1 MSSAS
6 LFKGVNDYIARHY
19 GENPGKML
27 IHTGV
32 IGWVLSSA
40 AQVAAIVINDKIPKE
55 QKMFLVP
62 QEMSD
67 AAVNIASFYLITQSF
82 KSVATKLVKTGKWAP
97 KVLRDFLNN
106 NKLADK
112 VGKADFNVFKDVQL
126 PKETQSQ
133 LNSFN
138 DGVDLVATT
147 VGSILSCNIVTPLL
161 RNEIA
166 AHGQKRGI
174 QRMND
179 KITQPAASQKTAF
192 EKNMARMNDFQT
204 IAYNKYSSGSLKV

>member
-1 MSSAS
+1 MSSTS
-6 LFKGVNDYIARHY
+6 LFKSVNDYVARHY

-55 QKMFLVP
+55 QKMFLIP

-67 AAVNIASFYLITQSF
+67 AAVNIASFYVITQSF
-82 KSVATKLVKTGKWAP
+82 KSAAAKLVKTGKWAP
-97 KVLRDFLNN
+97 KVLRDFFNN
-106 NKLADK
+106 NNLADR
-112 VGKADFNVFKDVQL
+112 VGKSDFNVFKDVEL
-126 PKETQSQ
+126 PKDT
-133 LNSFN
+133 LAKANSFK

-179 KITQPAASQKTAF
+179 RNPKPVETSNVL
-192 EKNMARMNDFQT
+192 EKNNFKMTDFQSL
-204 IAYNKYSSGSLKV
+204 AYNKYSSGSLKV

>member
-6 LFKGVNDYIARHY
+6 LFKCVNDYIARHY

-82 KSVATKLVKTGKWAP
+82 KSVAATLVKTGKGAP

-106 NKLADK
+106 NKRADK

-179 KITQPAASQKTAF
+179 KITQPAASQKPAF

-204 IAYNKYSSGSLKV
+204 MAYNKYSSGSLKV

>member
-32 IGWVLSSA
+32 IGWILSSA

-55 QKMFLVP
+55 QKMFLIP

-97 KVLRDFLNN
+97 KILRDFLND

-126 PKETQSQ
+126 PKDTQNQ
-133 LNSFN
+133 LNSFR

-179 KITQPAASQKTAF
+179 KIPQPAASQKPAF

-204 IAYNKYSSGSLKV
+204 MAYNKYSSGSLKV

>member
-1 MSSAS
+1 MSSTS
-6 LFKGVNDYIARHY
+6 LFKSVNDYVARHY

-40 AQVAAIVINDKIPKE
+40 AQVAAIVINDKIPNE
-55 QKMFLVP
+55 QKMFLIP

-67 AAVNIASFYLITQSF
+67 AAVNIASFYVITQSF
-82 KSVATKLVKTGKWAP
+82 KSVAAKLVKTGKWAP
-97 KVLRDFLNN
+97 KVLRDFFNN
-106 NKLADK
+106 NNLTHR
-112 VGKADFNVFKDVQL
+112 VGKSDFNVFKDVEL
-126 PKETQSQ
+126 PKDT
-133 LNSFN
+133 LAKANSFK

-179 KITQPAASQKTAF
+179 RGPKPVEKDKVL
-192 EKNMARMNDFQT
+192 EKNNFKMTDFQSL
-204 IAYNKYSSGSLKV
+204 AYNKYSSGSLKI

>member
-6 LFKGVNDYIARHY
+6 LFKGVNDYVARHY

-55 QKMFLVP
+55 QKMFIVP

-82 KSVATKLVKTGKWAP
+82 KSVAAKLVKTGKWAP
-97 KVLRDFLNN
+97 KVLRDFLND

-112 VGKADFNVFKDVQL
+112 VGKADFNVFKDIQL
-126 PKETQSQ
+126 SKDTQSQ
-133 LNSFN
+133 LNSFR

-179 KITQPAASQKTAF
+179 KIPQPVPSQKPAF

-204 IAYNKYSSGSLKV
+204 MAYNKYSSGSLKV

>member
-67 AAVNIASFYLITQSF
+67 AAINIASFYLITQSF

-179 KITQPAASQKTAF
+179 KITQPAASQKPAF

-204 IAYNKYSSGSLKV
+204 MAYNKYSSGSLKV

>member
-32 IGWVLSSA
+32 IGWILSSA

-55 QKMFLVP
+55 QKMFLIP

-97 KVLRDFLNN
+97 KVLRDFLND

-126 PKETQSQ
+126 PKDTQNQ
-133 LNSFN
+133 LNSFR

-179 KITQPAASQKTAF
+179 KIPQPAASQKPAF

-204 IAYNKYSSGSLKV
+204 MAYNKYSSGSLKV

>member
-67 AAVNIASFYLITQSF
+67 AAVNIASFYLF
-82 KSVATKLVKTGKWAP
+82 
-97 KVLRDFLNN
+97 F
-106 NKLADK
+106 
-112 VGKADFNVFKDVQL
+112 
-126 PKETQSQ
+126 
-133 LNSFN
+133 
-138 DGVDLVATT
+138 
-147 VGSILSCNIVTPLL
+147 SII
-161 RNEIA
+161 
-166 AHGQKRGI
+166 
-174 QRMND
+174 
-179 KITQPAASQKTAF
+179 
-192 EKNMARMNDFQT
+192 
-204 IAYNKYSSGSLKV
+204 